1 MSGNLPTEQHLKEE
15 LEKVK
20 TLLQEAYA
28 LNILASAYR
37 NVVSV
42 YYIYEYMSTSQAS
55 LEETLIHEHMEN
67 GIKRIESKLDMIIE
81 QNEEL
86 IFSMRQVEANTERT
100 VEQTKEMLSVLQK
113 NLESQQRTEQSTL
126 EATQYAAISA
136 NYSKTT
142 AFFAMAD
149 YLGKGNHM

>member
-67 GIKRIESKLDMIIE
+67 GIKRIESKLD
-81 QNEEL
+81 
-86 IFSMRQVEANTERT
+86 
-100 VEQTKEMLSVLQK
+100 
-113 NLESQQRTEQSTL
+113 
-126 EATQYAAISA
+126 
-136 NYSKTT
+136 
-142 AFFAMAD
+142 D
-149 YLGKGNHM
+149 